1 MQLESLRIE
10 RMAWGKNEG
19 MLEGYIV
26 FKNRNGEV
34 KLFLNDE
41 VSSRLL
47 AIVADG
53 VVESSK
59 QIANDLTTAVI
70 TAAPALENKAREDEL

>member
-19 MLEGYIV
+19 MLEGCIV

-70 TAAPALENKAREDEL
+70 TAAPALENKA